1 MGGRWRNG
9 DELWQ
14 SDILRRSFAC
24 EPLFMSARSRR
35 WPRRLLRILF
45 RLLLLFLVTSV
56 LLVLV
61 LRVADPPLWAWKIHR
76 TLLPPSG
83 YPAQPRQDWVAL
95 TAISRGMQLATIAA
109 EDQRFPEHHGFDF
122 NAMAKALEHNA
133 HHDALRGGSTLTQ
146 QTAKNLFL
154 WPSRSFIR
162 KGIEAWFTLLIELMW
177 SKQRILEVYLNVAEF
192 GPGIYGVEAA
202 AHFYFRKP
210 ARALTWAESARLAA
224 VLPNPYEYRA
234 QPPTRYVAQRSQWI
248 YRQMGQL
255 GLVTLNR
262 L

>member
-1 MGGRWRNG
+1 M
-9 DELWQ
+9 
-14 SDILRRSFAC
+14 SAKRRS
-24 EPLFMSARSRR
+24 
-35 WPRRLLRILF
+35 WPRRLLRFLF
-45 RLLLLFLVTSV
+45 RFTLVFLLVSC
-56 LLVLV
+56 VLV
-61 LRVADPPLWAWKIHR
+61 LGGRFVDPPLWAWKINR
-76 TLLPPSG
+76 ALLPPPG
-83 YPAQPRQDWVAL
+83 YPQQSRHTWVSMN
-95 TAISRGMQLATIAA
+95 AIAKGMQLAVIAA

-122 NAMAKALEHNA
+122 NAIAKALEHNE
-133 HHDALRGGSTLTQ
+133 HSGSMRGASTLTQ

-177 SKQRILEVYLNVAEF
+177 SKQRILEMYLNVAEF

-202 AHFYFRKP
+202 ARYYFHKP

-234 QPPTRYVAQRSQWI
+234 QPPGRYVAQRSQWI